1 MAAAVDNS
9 ASGQQK
15 TNSGFLQVSTD
26 STTFNATTLQY
37 TGHVYGRAGQGAA
50 TIPADNHAF
59 FPDPSIL
66 PANRVTSLMIS
77 VFPNDGTQPA
87 LNSQQNIVVNL
98 RSVSWTDGTYPLNAP
113 AQPAAP
119 AMPDAALGA
128 KFIAVTLSAAATV
141 AMSLY

>member
-1 MAAAVDNS
+1 
-9 ASGQQK
+9 
-15 TNSGFLQVSTD
+15 VSTD
-26 STTFNATTLQY
+26 STVFNATTLQY

-50 TIPADNHAF
+50 TVPADNHAF

-98 RSVSWTDGTYPLNAP
+98 RSVSWNDGTYPLDAP
-113 AQPAAP
+113 AQPQAP
-119 AMPDAALGA
+119 MMPEAGLGA
-128 KFIAVTLSAAATV
+128 KMIVATLTGAATV
-141 AMSLY
+141 AMTLF

>member
-37 TGHVYGRAGQGAA
+37 TGHVYGRRGQGMVAMPAA
-50 TIPADNHAF
+50 NNAF
-59 FPDPSIL
+59 FPDSSV
-66 PANRVTSLMIS
+66 AADARVTGMMIS

-87 LNSQQNIVVNL
+87 L
-98 RSVSWTDGTYPLNAP
+98 
-113 AQPAAP
+113 AA
-119 AMPDAALGA
+119 G
-128 KFIAVTLSAAATV
+128 
-141 AMSLY
+141 

>member
-1 MAAAVDNS
+1 
-9 ASGQQK
+9 
-15 TNSGFLQVSTD
+15 
-26 STTFNATTLQY
+26 
-37 TGHVYGRAGQGAA
+37 
-50 TIPADNHAF
+50 
-59 FPDPSIL
+59 
-66 PANRVTSLMIS
+66 
-77 VFPNDGTQPA
+77 
-87 LNSQQNIVVNL
+87 VNL